1 MERLRKNKK
10 SGSDFSDVFGLIFL
24 FTCCQDQRTL
34 STLHQPNGI
43 PQRLTDAEGR
53 VAATPYPA

>member
-1 MERLRKNKK
+1 MFWFHN
-10 SGSDFSDVFGLIFL
+10 
-24 FTCCQDQRTL
+24 
-34 STLHQPNGI
+34 QPNGI